1 MLCVL
6 AGSSL
11 QLSAGDTSGPS
22 QVNFLGMSL
31 PGVKAA
37 LFSSKVMAFSP
48 LLEEPKLVAAKT
60 PRTSPA
66 IIQLFQRMI
75 GISTPRSC
83 AGYSRGCNRVNAG
96 AAIKLLGALALV
108 EVPIEESTQPDC
120 QILQVCRGD
129 CQAKRSE
136 EHTSEL
142 QSPCNLVCRLLL
154 EKKKKNIRMQKY
166 D

>member
-31 PGVKAA
+31 PGAKAA

-60 PRTSPA
+60 PRTTPA
-66 IIQLFQRMI
+66 IIQLFHRMI
-75 GISTPRSC
+75 GIATTRSC
-83 AGYSRGCNRVNAG
+83 AGYSRACTRVNAAPTIG
-96 AAIKLLGALALV
+96 EANADSA
-108 EVPIEESTQPDC
+108 
-120 QILQVCRGD
+120 
-129 CQAKRSE
+129 
-136 EHTSEL
+136 HTS
-142 QSPCNLVCRLLL
+142 R
-154 EKKKKNIRMQKY
+154 R
-166 D
+166 